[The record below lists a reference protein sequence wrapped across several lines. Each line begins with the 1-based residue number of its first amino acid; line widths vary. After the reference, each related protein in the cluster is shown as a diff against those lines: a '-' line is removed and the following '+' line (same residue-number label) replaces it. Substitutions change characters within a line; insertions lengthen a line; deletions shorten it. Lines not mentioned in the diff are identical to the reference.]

1 MKRLIAIAV
10 ATSLAFH
17 VGAQSVQEGE
27 KMINYGR
34 FESAKKALESIAG
47 KEDQANY
54 LLGLSELGMENKDAA
69 RQIFSKNPENF
80 YNQAGM
86 ARVLFAEGKKDEAAK
101 QLLAIVDKAKKKEW
115 EKYKVAADAIT
126 YSNGGNIQDAITWYQ
141 KALEIN
147 PGEANTL
154 IGLGDAYLKARDG
167 GNAMSSYEK
176 AVEKGTNNSLAYSKI
191 GSLWYAAHKYEDALK
206 NYNLAKDQDPSNP
219 LPYKELANA
228 YYRAGKY
235 DNALTNSEKFL
246 SLSDKSIDDQIT
258 YANLLFLSKKYP
270 EAQAKIQELIGKG
283 VDKPYLYR
291 LIGYSAYETKDYEKA
306 RTNMQQFFNK
316 QKDASKI
323 IGDDYIYYGKIMGA
337 MAGIDTPHAKMYNDS
352 ADYYFNQVTVVD
364 PTANKATLFRQ
375 IAEGYR
381 ETKEYAKAGEWFGK
395 TVAADTAATNLDY
408 FNWGLYLYYGKKYQ
422 EAASAFAAMKTK
434 FPDEA
439 ITPYWQGRTAAAIDQ
454 DAKTGIGVPFYKEWL
469 ASPKEHK
476 DADLMNAY
484 QYLGYYYYNTNNE
497 KEAMEWINK
506 VLEKEPGNEFAN
518 QVKDYYAKSKAKAAP
533 AKGKGGK

>member
-1 MKRLIAIAV
+1 
-10 ATSLAFH
+10 
-17 VGAQSVQEGE
+17 
-27 KMINYGR
+27 MINYGR

-375 IAEGYR
+375 IAEGYK

-395 TVAADTAATNLDY
+395 TVAADTNATNLDY

>member
-54 LLGLSELGMENKDAA
+54 LLGLSELGMDNKDAA

-115 EKYKVAADAIT
+115 EKYKIAADAIT

-283 VDKPYLYR
+283 VEKPYLYR

-306 RTNMQQFFNK
+306 RTNMQLFFSK

-337 MAGIDTPHAKMYNDS
+337 MAGIDTTHAKMYNDS

-375 IAEGYR
+375 IAEGYK

-395 TVAADTAATNLDY
+395 TVAADTSATNLDY

-422 EAASAFAAMKTK
+422 EAATAFAAMKTK

-454 DAKTGIGVPFYKEWL
+454 DAKTGAAVPFYKEWL

-484 QYLGYYYYNTNNE
+484 QYLAFYYYNTNNE

-518 QVKDYYAKSKAKAAP
+518 QVKDYYAKSKATPK
-533 AKGKGGK
+533 AKGK